1 MLSLLRLAALALLF
15 AGPATA
21 QTFPA
26 YKDIFVNDEA
36 GILSDAA
43 EADLRSD
50 LEDLRSRTG
59 IEMTVLTLKSQRNYA
74 PTLTMENFATQLF
87 NTWGVGAVNRND
99 GILVLVLRQD
109 RAMRIELGKGYARD
123 WQKQA
128 EAVIDRS
135 FLPAFKTYDYEGGI
149 KTGVTD
155 AIHTIALPFH
165 EGKPAP
171 ASGGDA
177 SGLWI
182 AGAVFGGIAALIG
195 SVFLSGPILAR
206 FRKCEACGK
215 AGVTASREVLR
226 SATTYSEGEGRR
238 TLSCPH
244 CGHVVSSLYTI
255 SMISETNDS
264 SSGSSGSDSS
274 FGGGSSDGGGASG
287 RW

>member
-1 MLSLLRLAALALLF
+1 M
-15 AGPATA
+15 
-21 QTFPA
+21 
-26 YKDIFVNDEA
+26 
-36 GILSDAA
+36 
-43 EADLRSD
+43 
-50 LEDLRSRTG
+50 
-59 IEMTVLTLKSQRNYA
+59 
-74 PTLTMENFATQLF
+74 
-87 NTWGVGAVNRND
+87 
-99 GILVLVLRQD
+99 
-109 RAMRIELGKGYARD
+109 
-123 WQKQA
+123 
-128 EAVIDRS
+128 IDRS